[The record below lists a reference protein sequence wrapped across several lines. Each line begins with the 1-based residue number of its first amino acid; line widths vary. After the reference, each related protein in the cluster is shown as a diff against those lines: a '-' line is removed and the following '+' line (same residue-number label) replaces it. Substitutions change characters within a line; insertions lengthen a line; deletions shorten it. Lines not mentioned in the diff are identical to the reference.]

1 MFAAHHGLVY
11 GVGRENI
18 LKVLALNFQ
27 GLSTAEC
34 GINPTEPLDR
44 ESLLDAIRTKE
55 LPGTRDEDSDLPAT
69 NAARAEVNDNV
80 HGSSAIIKSVLF
92 RWSVRKLE
100 ELRSELRQHTDLPF
114 TLSTMV

>member
-34 GINPTEPLDR
+34 GINPTELLDR

-55 LPGTRDEDSDLPAT
+55 LPGTRVEDSDLPAT
-69 NAARAEVNDNV
+69 NAARAEVNDSV

-92 RWSVRKLE
+92 RW
-100 ELRSELRQHTDLPF
+100 
-114 TLSTMV
+114 